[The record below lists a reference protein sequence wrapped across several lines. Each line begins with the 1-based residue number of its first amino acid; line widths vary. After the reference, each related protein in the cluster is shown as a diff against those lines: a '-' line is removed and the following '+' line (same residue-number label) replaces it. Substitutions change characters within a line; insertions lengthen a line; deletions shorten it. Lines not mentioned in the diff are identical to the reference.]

1 MTPMRPD
8 KELIKLLNGWPNDPR
23 GADYSVKSIQDLMR
37 QAADRLEALSGG
49 EAVASSAYVE
59 AAEPF
64 FRLAR
69 EVINPADY
77 ERPWHA
83 DSADGMVVF
92 SFAGQSVTLGDLR
105 RAAALAA
112 PRPMPGREEVARVI
126 EPWAME
132 FNGYNALA
140 AYKKQEALKLADSI
154 LSLFSASLGGREA
167 VMGKPIAEQKQED
180 TAC

>member
-1 MTPMRPD
+1 MTD
-8 KELIKLLNGWPNDPR
+8 
-23 GADYSVKSIQDLMR
+23 AF
-37 QAADRLEALSGG
+37 A
-49 EAVASSAYVE
+49 EAV
-59 AAEPF
+59 EPF
-64 FRLAR
+64 LRLAR

-154 LSLFSASLGGREA
+154 LSLFSASLGGREDSPSRSQPSADAQERSPGSLHSDENDVRA
-167 VMGKPIAEQKQED
+167 VLGLAPVDPDILRRFGPPTYTEKEVRAYADALRNRP
-180 TAC
+180 